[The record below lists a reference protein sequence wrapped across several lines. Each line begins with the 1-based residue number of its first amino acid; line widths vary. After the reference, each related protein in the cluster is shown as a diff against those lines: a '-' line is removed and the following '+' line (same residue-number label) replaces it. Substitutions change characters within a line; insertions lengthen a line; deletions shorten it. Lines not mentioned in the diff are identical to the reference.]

1 MKKRM
6 MMIATLALAI
16 YNIVLAGDKVT
27 INDFKISAG
36 ETKEVSVRNE
46 LQRQKQD
53 LLNEQAEIDFERNIS
68 AQQQAISER

>member
-27 INDFKISAG
+27 INDFKI
-36 ETKEVSVRNE
+36 
-46 LQRQKQD
+46 D
-53 LLNEQAEIDFERNIS
+53 
-68 AQQQAISER
+68 

>member
-36 ETKEVSVRNE
+36 ETKEVSVSLTNDIEYVAFQKE
-46 LQRQKQD
+46 LPWSRIVQTVSVFRR
-53 LLNEQAEIDFERNIS
+53 LRHY
-68 AQQQAISER
+68 R